1 MMVMYVPVK
10 FELDWS
16 NRFRVRVRKQK
27 CGRTDG
33 WTEKRTKTKK
43 RTEKRTNRR
52 NFTNFERNLAMMV
65 IYLPVKFEFDWSN
78 RFKVRVR
85 KRKCGQTDG
94 WTDKRTKNSQTNTR
108 NFTNFERNLAMMVIY
123 LPVKF
128 EFDWSNRFKVRVR
141 KRKCGQTDGWTDKR
155 TKNGQT
161 NTRNFTNFE
170 RNLAMM
176 VIYLPVKFE
185 FDWSNRFK
193 VRVRKRKMW
202 TDRRTDRQTDV
213 GHINLIGGLVTR
225 NPPNKMRDSAETV

>member
-1 MMVMYVPVK
+1 
-10 FELDWS
+10 
-16 NRFRVRVRKQK
+16 
-27 CGRTDG
+27 
-33 WTEKRTKTKK
+33 
-43 RTEKRTNRR
+43 
-52 NFTNFERNLAMMV
+52 MMV

-94 WTDKRTKNSQTNTR
+94 WTDKRK
-108 NFTNFERNLAMMVIY
+108 
-123 LPVKF
+123 
-128 EFDWSNRFKVRVR
+128 
-141 KRKCGQTDGWTDKR
+141 
-155 TKNGQT
+155 KNGQT

-202 TDRRTDRQTDV
+202 TDRRTDGQTDV

-225 NPPNKMRDSAETV
+225 NPPKKATQHYQKLFQNQEEEESLNYYCFQCTHRCQG